1 MKLADLLPLSSS
13 MTDVEL
19 KGYALVFNNSLRG
32 ALAQVEGGRPNAKHR
47 TGPVALTD
55 GRYLLCADLL
65 SEIGPKGLYTDGFA
79 QLPADLFDQVDVLTW
94 DEAKALIPTPDPELQ
109 FA

>member
-32 ALAQVEGGRPNAKHR
+32 VLAQAEAERPNARHR
-47 TGPVALTD
+47 TNPTVLTD

-65 SEIGPKGLYTDGFA
+65 AEVGPKGLYADGFA
-79 QLPADLFDQVDVLTW
+79 QLPSGLFDQVDVLPW
-94 DEAKALIPTPDPELQ
+94 DEAKALIPTPDPEL
-109 FA
+109 